1 MDIVSSV
8 LRGPRAQEA
17 FLLRIVMSAPWSI
30 EVRDEAPLTVAAITH
45 GQAYLHGDGEPQL
58 FLPGDIALIRGPDHY
73 TMADASNI
81 SAPQVIIHPDQSCT
95 TADGVSLQEP
105 MSLGLRTW
113 GNDVHGDTEIL
124 VGTYP
129 RSGEVSARL
138 LNALPQFVIA
148 RGGSG
153 PIVDLLS
160 AEMRHDA
167 PGQDAM
173 LDRLLDLVLISTL
186 RDWFD
191 SAGAATPAWYRA
203 DADPVVGRALRLMHN
218 NPEFPW
224 TVAGL
229 AAECGVSRAAF
240 ARRFGEKMS
249 EPPMTYLTNWRL
261 AIAADLL
268 ADPGVTLESVAREVG
283 YSDAFSFSSA
293 FKRVRGVS
301 PTGHR
306 ALLA

>member
-1 MDIVSSV
+1 MDLMSGV
-8 LRGPRAQEA
+8 LRGPRAEEA

-30 EVRDEAPLTVAAITH
+30 DIRDEAPLTVAAIMR
-45 GQAYLHGDGEPQL
+45 GEAYLHGSGEPEL
-58 FLPGDIALIRGPDHY
+58 LVPGDIALIRGPDHY
-73 TMADASNI
+73 TMADTPNI
-81 SAPQVIIHPDQSCT
+81 GAPQVIIRPDQSCT

-105 MSLGLRTW
+105 MSLGIRTW
-113 GNDVHGDTEIL
+113 GNDGDGDTEIL

-129 RSGEVSARL
+129 RTGEVSARL

-148 RGGSG
+148 RGGTG
-153 PIVDLLS
+153 PVVDLLS
-160 AEMRHDA
+160 AEMRRDA

-203 DADPVVGRALRLMHN
+203 EADPVAGRALRLMHN

-240 ARRFGEKMS
+240 ARRFAEHVG

-261 AIAADLL
+261 ALAADLL
-268 ADPGVTLESVAREVG
+268 ADPGVTLESVARAVG
-283 YSDAFSFSSA
+283 YSDAFAFSSA

-301 PTGHR
+301 PTRHR